1 MRERGTRS
9 EFVTLEILLYNS
21 SKEKLKK
28 GTEYMLVTKGLVSL
42 RNFLKYCVA
51 LLFPLYDLEVALLI
65 AVLMSNYL

>member
-51 LLFPLYDLEVALLI
+51 LLFPLDDLEVALLI

>member
-65 AVLMSNYL
+65 AVLMSNDL

>member
-1 MRERGTRS
+1 MRDRGTRS

-65 AVLMSNYL
+65 AVLMSNDL

>member
-65 AVLMSNYL
+65 DVLMSNYL

>member
-9 EFVTLEILLYNS
+9 EFVTLVILLYNS

-28 GTEYMLVTKGLVSL
+28 RTKYMLVTKGLVSL

-51 LLFPLYDLEVALLI
+51 LLFPL
-65 AVLMSNYL
+65 